1 MENDEKNQAL
11 NPEIVPP
18 GMENVGPFKK
28 SRRNPKIAARDALV
42 AQMVAAGVPRSRAAE
57 LLGLDG
63 STGTRIMQRIQGE
76 RKGISDLVSPPMDT
90 KLINL
95 LGNYMERGVK
105 IKKIR
110 GSDALGA
117 AKIYADRRYP
127 ILRQDAPKPAFQ
139 FVKVDISIYNNPD
152 PDDNIAQGND
162 LPANV

>member
-1 MENDEKNQAL
+1 
-11 NPEIVPP
+11 
-18 GMENVGPFKK
+18 
-28 SRRNPKIAARDALV
+28 
-42 AQMVAAGVPRSRAAE
+42 
-57 LLGLDG
+57 
-63 STGTRIMQRIQGE
+63 MQRIQGE